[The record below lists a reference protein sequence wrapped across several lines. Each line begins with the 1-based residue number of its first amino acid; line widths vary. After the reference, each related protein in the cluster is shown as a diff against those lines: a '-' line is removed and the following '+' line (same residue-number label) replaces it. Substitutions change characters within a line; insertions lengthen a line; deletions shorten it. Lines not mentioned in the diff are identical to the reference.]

1 MFKKGDYI
9 VTLKVHDWYDDNCA
23 KDNYCFKQRI
33 DSYYINP
40 EIDLKGTKYNG
51 HQVMSSDKSGRLL
64 DWRYATEEE
73 IEEYERFEVP
83 FDVTDYN
90 PFILPKNWHI
100 IVTEE
105 NAEDVLKWRFER
117 IYNDKDKITFKN
129 HFVGMTLNR
138 EDTQYEKGHN
148 PKDKVKDSEG
158 HYDFGIEITYEQ
170 FKKYVLN
177 QDINKED
184 YTYLVKLFK
193 KHNIK

>member
-1 MFKKGDYI
+1 MFKEGNYI
-9 VTLKVHDWYDDNCA
+9 VTLKVRDWYDDNCA

-40 EIDLKGTKYNG
+40 EIDLKGAKDNG
-51 HQVMSSDKSGRLL
+51 HQVMTSDKSKRLL

-73 IEEYERFEVP
+73 IEEYERFGGP

-105 NAEDVLKWRFER
+105 NAEDVLKWRFEKN
-117 IYNDKDKITFKN
+117 YLDKDKVIYLDN
-129 HFVGMTLNR
+129 LVGICVTSY
-138 EDTQYEKGHN
+138 DSYEKGHN
-148 PKDKVKDSEG
+148 LKYDIKGDS
-158 HYDFGIEITYEQ
+158 YDFGIEITYPQ

-177 QDINKED
+177 KKKENMK
-184 YTYLVKLFK
+184 YLIPILKE
-193 KHNIK
+193 HGIQ